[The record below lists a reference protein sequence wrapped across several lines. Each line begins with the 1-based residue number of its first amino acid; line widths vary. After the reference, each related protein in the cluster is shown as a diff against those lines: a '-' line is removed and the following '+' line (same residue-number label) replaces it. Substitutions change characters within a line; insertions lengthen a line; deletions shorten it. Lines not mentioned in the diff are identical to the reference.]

1 MQGGFLSCR
10 APLLDRHRGVNEQ
23 DRLIAAATAA
33 VRKAAERLGVDAL
46 MLAEWLEE
54 KHRLADLLELSMR
67 KRPSASHEADAER
80 TLRDYLEFLE
90 REMERQRRTRGRPPG

>member
-1 MQGGFLSCR
+1 MK
-10 APLLDRHRGVNEQ
+10 EQ
-23 DRLIAAATAA
+23 DRLNAAATAA

-67 KRPSASHEADAER
+67 KRPSASHEADAKR